1 MNIGK
6 SIVIALVDKG
16 WQKKDLAEKLGV
28 TRSTVS
34 NLVKSSTC
42 SGQALD
48 NLCEVFEMKASEF
61 VALGE

>member
-6 SIVIALVDKG
+6 SVQIALINKG

-34 NLVKSSTC
+34 NLVKCTAC
-42 SGQALD
+42 NGKALD
-48 NLCEVFEMKASEF
+48 SLCEAFEMKASEF
-61 VALGE
+61 IALGE